1 MKEEKY
7 SSTYKLVLGDVN
19 NTLPLEAKERS
30 FDLMIADPPFGISFN
45 KSSHE
50 YGAAEY
56 NLYEDSFTPESYY
69 EFSKKWIK
77 TCYDGL
83 TPTGSLYII
92 SGWTNLQYILN
103 AINTTNFHM
112 LNHAIWHFSW
122 GVYTKRRFV
131 TSHYHIILLVKNP
144 KKYQFYK
151 QKHYDED
158 VFFWKEYNRGN
169 DPDRIKGH
177 PCQLPIVLLEK
188 LILTSS
194 SVDDLVGDVFS
205 GSGGTILAARR
216 SGRDVIGFEIRKDY
230 KPIIEEKAK
239 FGKPITDNN
248 QKKTL
253 DQFLNGND

>member
-1 MKEEKY
+1 MNHE
-7 SSTYKLVLGDVN
+7 SNYKLVIGDVN
-19 NTLPLEAKERS
+19 KALPNMAKKRL
-30 FDLMIADPPFGISFN
+30 FDLIIADPPFGISFS

-50 YGAAEY
+50 YGADDYHLY
-56 NLYEDSFTPESYY
+56 NDDFTPENYF
-69 EFSKKWIK
+69 EFSKKWILN
-77 TCYDGL
+77 CYNAL
-83 TPTGSLYII
+83 SPTGSLYII

-103 AINTTNFHM
+103 ALETTDFHM

-131 TSHYHIILLVKNP
+131 TSHYHILLLVKSR

-169 DPDRIKGH
+169 DPHRIKGH

-194 SVDDLVGDVFS
+194 SAGDLVGDVFS
-205 GSGGTILAARR
+205 GSGGTILAARKT
-216 SGRDVIGFEIRKDY
+216 GRDVIGFERREEY
-230 KPIIEEKAK
+230 KPIIEKKAA
-239 FGKPITDNN
+239 FGKSLEKGN
-248 QKKTL
+248 QNTTL
-253 DQFLNGND
+253 DSYLETQE

>member
-1 MKEEKY
+1 MKDETEF
-7 SSTYKLVLGDVN
+7 KLIIGDVN
-19 NTLPLEAKERS
+19 KTLPIEAKNRL
-30 FDLMIADPPFGISFN
+30 FDLIIADPPFGISFS

-50 YGAAEY
+50 YGAKEY
-56 NLYEDSFTPESYY
+56 DLYDDNFTSESYLD
-69 EFSKKWIK
+69 FSKKWIK
-77 TCYDGL
+77 SCYDAL

-103 AINTTNFHM
+103 AIKNTKFHM

-131 TSHYHIILLVKNP
+131 TSHYHIILLVKH
-144 KKYQFYK
+144 KKKFQFYK

-158 VFFWKEYNRGN
+158 VFYWKDYNRGN

-194 SVDDLVGDVFS
+194 KEGDLVGDVFS

-216 SGRDVIGFEIRKDY
+216 TSRDVIGFELRKEY
-230 KPIIEEKAK
+230 EQIIKQKAR
-239 FGKPITDNN
+239 FGKSA
-248 QKKTL
+248 KKEDDKVIL
-253 DQFLNGND
+253 DQFLENEY

>member
-1 MKEEKY
+1 MKHESRY
-7 SSTYKLVLGDVN
+7 RLVIGDVN
-19 NTLPLEAKERS
+19 ETLPIEAKSRL
-30 FDLMIADPPFGISFN
+30 FDLIIADPPFGISFS

-50 YGAAEY
+50 YGATEY
-56 NLYEDSFTPESYY
+56 DLYKDDFTPSSYL

-77 TCYDGL
+77 SCYNAL
-83 TPTGSLYII
+83 NNNGSLYII

-103 AINTTNFHM
+103 AINSTDFHM

-131 TSHYHIILLVKNP
+131 TSHYHIMLLVKDK

-158 VFFWKEYNRGN
+158 VFYWKEYNRGN
-169 DPDRIKGH
+169 DPNRIKGH

-194 SVDDLVGDVFS
+194 SEGDLVGDVFS
-205 GSGGTILAARR
+205 GSGGTILASRMT
-216 SGRDVIGFEIRKDY
+216 GRDVIGFEIRKEY
-230 KPIIEEKAK
+230 EAIIKQKAK
-239 FGKPITDNN
+239 FGKSIHLDD
-248 QKKTL
+248 QAGSL
-253 DQFLNGND
+253 DQFLKNE